1 MKYTLTGLFAV
12 AALAVGAAQAN
23 AQYPE
28 HAISMVVSYAPGG
41 GTDLVARAIAPYI
54 QKYLGDDANI
64 VVLNRPGA
72 GGAIGF
78 SEIKRAKP
86 DGYTIGFVN
95 TPNMLTIPIE
105 RKANYHWRGFDL
117 LGNLID
123 DPDGFAVSD
132 KGDIKTLKDLE
143 KYAKEHPGQVTVG
156 TTGVGSDDHLAM
168 MKFEK
173 LTGTKLN
180 HVPFKGAG
188 EVRNAIQ
195 SGQIM
200 LAAMNVGEVL
210 AYQKGGT
217 DIRLLGT
224 MSQERSALAP
234 DVPTFREQ
242 GYDVIMA
249 SLRGIAAPKGLPDEI
264 ATKLRAAVQKA
275 SADPE
280 FIAKAKTMFVPL
292 RYMDS
297 KTYHDEL
304 VQAESEFKDLWQA
317 SPWSEKTQ

>member
-1 MKYTLTGLFAV
+1 MKYTFTRVLAV
-12 AALAVGAAQAN
+12 AALTVGAVQAN

-54 QKYLGDDANI
+54 QKYLGDGANI

-105 RKANYHWRGFDL
+105 RKTNYHWSDFDL
-117 LGNLID
+117 IGNLID
-123 DPDGFAVSD
+123 DPDGFAVSG

-143 KYAKEHPGQVTVG
+143 KYAKENPGKVTVG

-173 LTGTKLN
+173 LTGTQLN

-195 SGQIM
+195 GGQIM

-217 DIRLLGT
+217 DIRLLGS
-224 MSQERSALAP
+224 MSQERSTLAP
-234 DVPTFREQ
+234 DVPTFKEQ

-249 SLRGIAAPKGLPDEI
+249 SLRGIAAPKGLPDDI
-264 ATKLRAAVQKA
+264 ADKLRVAVQKA

-280 FIAKAKTMFVPL
+280 FIEKAKTMFVPL

-297 KTYHDEL
+297 KTYHAEL
-304 VQAESEFKDLWQA
+304 QEAESEFKDLWQQ
-317 SPWSEKTQ
+317 SPWSEKAQ

>member
-1 MKYTLTGLFAV
+1 MKYTFTRVLAV
-12 AALAVGAAQAN
+12 AALTVGAVQAN

-54 QKYLGDDANI
+54 QKYLGDGANI

-105 RKANYHWRGFDL
+105 RKTNYHWSDFDL
-117 LGNLID
+117 IGNLID
-123 DPDGFAVSD
+123 DPDGFAVSG

-143 KYAKEHPGQVTVG
+143 KYAKENPGKVTVG

-173 LTGTKLN
+173 LTGTQLN

-217 DIRLLGT
+217 DIRLLGS
-224 MSQERSALAP
+224 MSQERSTLAP
-234 DVPTFREQ
+234 DVPTFKEQ

-249 SLRGIAAPKGLPDEI
+249 SLRGIAAPKGLPDDI
-264 ATKLRAAVQKA
+264 AGKLRVAVQKA

-280 FIAKAKTMFVPL
+280 FIEKAKTMFVPL

-297 KTYHDEL
+297 KTYHAEL
-304 VQAESEFKDLWQA
+304 QEAESEFKDLWQQ
-317 SPWSEKTQ
+317 SPWSEKAQ

>member
-1 MKYTLTGLFAV
+1 MNKTITGMLAALT
-12 AALAVGAAQAN
+12 LAVGPIQAH

-54 QKYLGDDANI
+54 QKYLGEGANI

-95 TPNMLTIPIE
+95 TPNLLTIPIE
-105 RKANYHWRGFDL
+105 RKANYHWNDFDL

-123 DPDGFAVSD
+123 DPDGFAVSG
-132 KGDIKTLKDLE
+132 KSEIKTLKDLE
-143 KYAKEHPGQVTVG
+143 EYAKANPGKVTVG

-168 MKFEK
+168 MKFEQ
-173 LTGTKLN
+173 LTGTTLN

-217 DIRLLGT
+217 DIRLLGS
-224 MSQERSALAP
+224 MSEERSELAP
-234 DVPTFREQ
+234 DTPTFKEQ

-249 SLRGIAAPKGLPDEI
+249 SLRGIAAPKGLPEDVAE
-264 ATKLRAAVQKA
+264 KLRVAVKKA
-275 SADPE
+275 SDDPE
-280 FIAKAKTMFVPL
+280 FKEKAKTMFVPL
-292 RYMDS
+292 RYMDT
-297 KTYHDEL
+297 KAYHDEL
-304 VQAESEFKDLWQA
+304 QSAENEFKELWKS
-317 SPWSEKTQ
+317 SPWSESGK

>member
-1 MKYTLTGLFAV
+1 MKFTFTRVLAI
-12 AALAVGAAQAN
+12 AALSVSAAQAN

-54 QKYLGDDANI
+54 QKYLGDGANI

-105 RKANYHWRGFDL
+105 RKANYHWSDFDL
-117 LGNLID
+117 IGNLID
-123 DPDGFAVSD
+123 DPDGFAVSG

-143 KYAKEHPGQVTVG
+143 KYAKENPGKVTVG

-173 LTGTKLN
+173 LTGTQLN

-217 DIRLLGT
+217 DIRLLGS
-224 MSQERSALAP
+224 MSQERSTLAP
-234 DVPTFREQ
+234 DVPTFKEQ

-249 SLRGIAAPKGLPDEI
+249 SLRGIAAPKGLPEDI
-264 ATKLRAAVQKA
+264 AEKLRVAVQKA

-280 FIAKAKTMFVPL
+280 FIEKAKTMFVPL

-297 KTYHDEL
+297 KTYHAEL
-304 VQAESEFKDLWQA
+304 QEAESEFKDLWKQ
-317 SPWSEKTQ
+317 SPWSEKAQ